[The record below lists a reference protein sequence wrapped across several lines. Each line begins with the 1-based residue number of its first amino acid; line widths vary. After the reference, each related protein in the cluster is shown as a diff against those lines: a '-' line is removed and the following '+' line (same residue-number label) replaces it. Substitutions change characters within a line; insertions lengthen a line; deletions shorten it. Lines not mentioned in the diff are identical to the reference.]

1 MLLQNGVHLKKYSD
15 YLPEFL
21 GVILALLL
29 LNLWYLSSI
38 AIENTILPVSLDYLY
53 KGITVLIAAF
63 VGAFS
68 AFKLNSKKEDDKKY
82 TEQKVAMNKA
92 IFVSIRQINA
102 LKNMQKE
109 LSKYTKELD
118 KAFKLPAMKPP
129 CYDELKYDFD
139 ELSFLLEDH
148 PQVMMNL
155 VIEQERF
162 EQAFNSIEIRN
173 DFYVHDVQPA
183 LSKLALNGKDIIV
196 SEFAKALGER
206 LFEGALNGANTMYF
220 HIEITNTSIVEMH
233 DELSAVARK
242 VFIGEKFVKW
252 KPET

>member
-1 MLLQNGVHLKKYSD
+1 M
-15 YLPEFL
+15 
-21 GVILALLL
+21 ILALLL

-38 AIENTILPVSLDYLY
+38 SIENTVLPVSLDYLY

-82 TEQKVAMNKA
+82 TKQKLAMNKA

-109 LSKYTKELD
+109 FAKYTNELD

-129 CYDELKYDFD
+129 CYDELKYNFD

-162 EQAFNSIEIRN
+162 EQAFSSIEIRN
-173 DFYVHDVQPA
+173 DFYVHDVQPV

-196 SEFAKALGER
+196 AEFAKALGER
-206 LFEGALNGANTMYF
+206 LFEGAINGANTMYF
-220 HIEITNTSIVEMH
+220 HIETTNTSIVEMH
-233 DELSAVARK
+233 DELSVVARK

-252 KPET
+252 KP